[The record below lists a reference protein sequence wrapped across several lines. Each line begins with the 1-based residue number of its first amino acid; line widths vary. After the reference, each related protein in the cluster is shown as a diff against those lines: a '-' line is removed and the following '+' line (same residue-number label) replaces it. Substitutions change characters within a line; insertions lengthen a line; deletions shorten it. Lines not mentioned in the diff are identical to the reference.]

1 MGVVFKAHNPYLDR
15 LVAVKY
21 LKGKK
26 YDQKE
31 LHRFMQEGKLLGK
44 LIHPNL
50 VSVLDFGGNEQGEPY
65 MVMEYLEGES
75 LADLIHRTGTIALP
89 LALEIVIQTCDGL
102 AEAHKAGAVHRDI
115 KPSNIFVMEKSGG
128 KPVVKLLDF
137 GIAKLCFPEDPAAA
151 ADLTR
156 TGEIFGSPL
165 YMSPEQALGKTV
177 DERSDLYSLGCV
189 LYEMLTGRP
198 PVMGKTAMETIFK
211 HVTDRPLPLNKAV
224 SNKNY
229 PASTQ
234 ALIDCLLA
242 KEPGDRFESAEELAS
257 MVRGLVSDNGSDSQK
272 LNERARKLAMRT
284 AREGASLVSER
295 PVNGVGW
302 SPKQGI
308 IMLVAQVVI
317 LCAAATWFASTYKF
331 PPSLVSPPGKSLPEK
346 PLSAAHPP
354 ETTNVEPIGNVIDDV
369 YKPGEIDR
377 TFLARELEKGG
388 DTIELGD
395 KELGPADFKILAEQG
410 QKLSQ
415 ITFKRSTGLTSED
428 ILLLQKLPLAKLN
441 IDECDINE
449 SGLIAISKLPA
460 LRQLTLR
467 NCSELN
473 PKAFFVLKYMTELTD
488 LFIDGCLLDPLVL
501 KRALPLRDLHTL
513 RIAGSATVGRSSQFK
528 MLRCNAALP
537 AIAECKALGNLNLTA
552 TDVTSDGIAALVS
565 LDRLTDLD
573 LSKCERVGDEAV
585 GSLIRIPHLRY
596 LRIRDT
602 SFTLAGVE
610 RLLRAGKLQAVVVS
624 NRIGKLSPYLE
635 DQAARHH
642 LNF

>member
-1 MGVVFKAHNPYLDR
+1 MTEQQHETVRVKGQGNALLLCLVCTKTFEAAALAAAGGDPRCPIDGFALMRLPEVDSKLVGNYSYRGLLGVGGMGVVFKAHNPYLDR

-272 LNERARKLAMRT
+272 LNERARKLAMRFGKT
-284 AREGASLVSER
+284 GKWCRLVS
-295 PVNGVGW
+295 
-302 SPKQGI
+302 Q
-308 IMLVAQVVI
+308 
-317 LCAAATWFASTYKF
+317 T
-331 PPSLVSPPGKSLPEK
+331 
-346 PLSAAHPP
+346 
-354 ETTNVEPIGNVIDDV
+354 GN
-369 YKPGEIDR
+369 YYAGG
-377 TFLARELEKGG
+377 AGG
-388 DTIELGD
+388 DTVRG
-395 KELGPADFKILAEQG
+395 GHM
-410 QKLSQ
+410 
-415 ITFKRSTGLTSED
+415 
-428 ILLLQKLPLAKLN
+428 
-441 IDECDINE
+441 
-449 SGLIAISKLPA
+449 
-460 LRQLTLR
+460 
-467 NCSELN
+467 
-473 PKAFFVLKYMTELTD
+473 V
-488 LFIDGCLLDPLVL
+488 CL
-501 KRALPLRDLHTL
+501 
-513 RIAGSATVGRSSQFK
+513 
-528 MLRCNAALP
+528 
-537 AIAECKALGNLNLTA
+537 
-552 TDVTSDGIAALVS
+552 
-565 LDRLTDLD
+565 
-573 LSKCERVGDEAV
+573 
-585 GSLIRIPHLRY
+585 HL
-596 LRIRDT
+596 
-602 SFTLAGVE
+602 
-610 RLLRAGKLQAVVVS
+610 
-624 NRIGKLSPYLE
+624 
-635 DQAARHH
+635 
-642 LNF
+642 